1 MRWTDL
7 ATWVGPTVNQS
18 GAMAEVRGLVLH
30 TAEGYYNGTI
40 SWQKNPDANV
50 SSHFIVS
57 GARDAQYGVA
67 DGKLAQMVDTDITAW
82 TQRAGNGH
90 WLSLECSGFGSRGDR
105 LSAGQ
110 LEAAA
115 QLLARA
121 HTAYGVPLRVA
132 SNPTERGLGHHSM
145 DREGIDPEWGH
156 DDCPGANIIA
166 QKPLIVVRA
175 IEITEGADM
184 DNVEKALLFNASS
197 ISASEARM
205 SDSAPTKKLDGSYAD
220 GAPLPMTSVI
230 VMKQLAADVAEVK
243 VNLAAVL
250 GKDWTDE
257 QAIVDGVLAGLAGLT
272 ADAIAERLATALPAE
287 LAADVVAALGA
298 KLTG

>member
-30 TAEGYYNGTI
+30 TAEGYYKGTI

-50 SSHFIVS
+50 SSHFIVA
-57 GARDAQYGVA
+57 GARDAQYGIV

-90 WLSLECSGFGSRGDR
+90 WLSLECSGFGSRGDK
-105 LSAGQ
+105 LSPGQ

-121 HTAYGVPLRVA
+121 HTVYGVPLRVA
-132 SNPTERGLGHHSM
+132 GNPTERGLGHHSM

-156 DDCPGANIIA
+156 DDCPGPAIIA
-166 QKPLIVVRA
+166 QKPAIVARA
-175 IEITEGADM
+175 IEIIGGDDMTDIPLTWQQDQAFRVAALVAGAD
-184 DNVEKALLFNASS
+184 E
-197 ISASEARM
+197 ISASAPTSGEPVLTWKRIAQE
-205 SDSAPTKKLDGSYAD
+205 SAP
-220 GAPLPMTSVI
+220 
-230 VMKQLAADVAEVK
+230 QFAALSATLERIE
-243 VNLAAVL
+243 AAV
-250 GKDWTDE
+250 
-257 QAIVDGVLAGLAGLT
+257 
-272 ADAIAERLATALPAE
+272 AE
-287 LAADVVAALGA
+287 LAARPPVQAAPVDPAALKAAVLDPEVIAAYA
-298 KLTG
+298 KAAADLVHADLAD